1 MREAGEEVTEG
12 SIQVSQVFKLN
23 LGPHLQHRQQT
34 QLSLTAKIHQ
44 MQQLP
49 VTNMYIRLKNII

>member
-1 MREAGEEVTEG
+1 MREAGKEVTEG

-44 MQQLP
+44 VQQLP
-49 VTNMYIRLKNII
+49 VTDMYI